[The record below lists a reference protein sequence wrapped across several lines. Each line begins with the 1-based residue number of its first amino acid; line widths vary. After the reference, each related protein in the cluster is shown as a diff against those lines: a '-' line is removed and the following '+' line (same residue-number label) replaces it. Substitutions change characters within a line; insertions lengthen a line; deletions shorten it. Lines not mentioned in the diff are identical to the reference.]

1 MTRRKFATQADPKI
15 LDDLKAI
22 AQAEGRQF
30 QSVVEEAFSDYVTR
44 KRGGQ
49 PRRDV
54 MAQLKV
60 SIARNAELYR
70 KLAK

>member
-1 MTRRKFATQADPKI
+1 MMRRKFASQADPRI

-22 AQAEGRQF
+22 ADAEGRQF
-30 QSVVEEAFSDYVTR
+30 QSVVEEAFTDYVA
-44 KRGGQ
+44 KKNGGQ

-54 MAQLKV
+54 MAHLKA
-60 SIARNAELYR
+60 SMARNAELYR